1 MNLKYTANT
10 EENKA
15 LRRQLLKAYL
25 GKAVHIEIDRPIGFV
40 HKKEKYTLTYPI
52 NYGFVPKVIGGD
64 GEELDVYLLGVAEPV
79 KEYTGVVI
87 AARPAVKTT
96 VRTNWSWRRTA
107 CALRQKRS
115 KNRSISKK
123 NTIRPPFCLQKKRKN
138 NE

>member
-1 MNLKYTANT
+1 MNLSYTAYT

-87 AARPAVKTT
+87 AAACRENDGEDKLVMAPHGMRFTAKEIEEQIHFQEKYYKT
-96 VRTNWSWRRTA
+96 
-107 CALRQKRS
+107 
-115 KNRSISKK
+115 SILLAEETEK
-123 NTIRPPFCLQKKRKN
+123 Q
-138 NE
+138 